1 MAGLEKK
8 EGLRISSCLFRACG
22 TVLLRVL
29 SADDSGRYAAWRCY
43 RGSSIVVGICD
54 KGENRLWG
62 WSHDFGVRYFFGICR
77 KFGAALYRTVSGGIG
92 SAVFNCSKKKRTE
105 VSDTLYSFFTGGVF
119 VFINMKKREWNGAL
133 TVEASIYIP
142 MLLFLYL
149 FVMRTGMELYTE
161 TREMAVQIQTEE
173 TVDVLKLFYRK
184 EGVEDLLEYGN

>member
-1 MAGLEKK
+1 
-8 EGLRISSCLFRACG
+8 
-22 TVLLRVL
+22 
-29 SADDSGRYAAWRCY
+29 
-43 RGSSIVVGICD
+43 
-54 KGENRLWG
+54 
-62 WSHDFGVRYFFGICR
+62 
-77 KFGAALYRTVSGGIG
+77 
-92 SAVFNCSKKKRTE
+92 
-105 VSDTLYSFFTGGVF
+105 
-119 VFINMKKREWNGAL
+119 MKKREWNGAL